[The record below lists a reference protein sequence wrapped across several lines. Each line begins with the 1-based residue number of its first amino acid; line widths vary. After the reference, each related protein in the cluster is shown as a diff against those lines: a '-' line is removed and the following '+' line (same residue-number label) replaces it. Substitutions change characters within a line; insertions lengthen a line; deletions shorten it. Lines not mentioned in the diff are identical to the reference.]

1 MDDPN
6 EGVGSL
12 LPAVSRGRLR
22 LLRRLDCAGR
32 HWVFARMQPNALCDP
47 PAESHRQ
54 RQASAAMRPVPGH
67 TPRDRAGDAAQP

>member
-22 LLRRLDCAGR
+22 LLRRLDCAGG

-47 PAESHRQ
+47 PARVAPAAPSERSD
-54 RQASAAMRPVPGH
+54 ASRARAHAAR
-67 TPRDRAGDAAQP
+67 